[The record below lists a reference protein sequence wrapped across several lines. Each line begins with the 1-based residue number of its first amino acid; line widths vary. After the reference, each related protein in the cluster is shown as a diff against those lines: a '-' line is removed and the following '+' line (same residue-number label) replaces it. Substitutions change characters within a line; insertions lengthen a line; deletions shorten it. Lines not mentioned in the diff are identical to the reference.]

1 MRKGQIIGNLIILAF
16 FIFML
21 LDSLK
26 LREVRRFGEMGSGF
40 WPILILAMAIV
51 LTAFLILSSFRKSKK
66 GEEKEAPQEPPSPE
80 EAAGRKR
87 ARKTV
92 VLCSAATLAYIFAM
106 QWIGFALATLLYVL
120 SFILVLGERRKWV
133 LLVSPVLVTVLILL
147 VFSMF
152 IAIPFPKGIGF
163 FADFSRL
170 LF

>member
-1 MRKGQIIGNLIILAF
+1 MKKSQIIGNLIILAF

-21 LDSLK
+21 LDSLN

-40 WPILILAMAIV
+40 WPILILATAIV
-51 LTAFLILSSFRKSKK
+51 LTALLLLSSLRKSKK

-87 ARKTV
+87 ARKIV
-92 VLCSAATLAYIFAM
+92 VLCSVVTLAYIFAM

-120 SFILVLGERRKWV
+120 AFILVLGERRKWV
-133 LLVSPVLVTVLILL
+133 LLVSPILVTVLILV

-152 IAIPFPKGIGF
+152 IAIPFPKGMGI
-163 FADFSRL
+163 FADLSRF